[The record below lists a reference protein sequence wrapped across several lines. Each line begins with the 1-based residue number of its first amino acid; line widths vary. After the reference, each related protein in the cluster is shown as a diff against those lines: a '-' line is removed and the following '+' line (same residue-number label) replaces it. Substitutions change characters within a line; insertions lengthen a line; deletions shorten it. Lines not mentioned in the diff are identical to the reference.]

1 MNIKNNKEINYSA
14 SSIGFETVYYPVAE
28 DILVYHEFGWGG
40 SHKGVDWII
49 PVGTP
54 VPNMQDGTIYESAED
69 SKTYGRYIMI
79 LHNNGYASL
88 YAHLSKLYERKK
100 GTIVYAGKIIGLSG
114 GVVGAPGSG
123 ASQGYH
129 LHFEV
134 RPPININYNWFNIDP
149 IAYLEEHNAI
159 YL

>member
-1 MNIKNNKEINYSA
+1 MTDDNEETSGSGIDEYY
-14 SSIGFETVYYPVAE
+14 ETVYYPVAE
-28 DILVYHEFGWGG
+28 NIPVYHEFGWGG

-54 VPNMQDGTIYESAED
+54 VPNMQGGTVYETAQD
-69 SKTYGRYIMI
+69 SKTYGRYVMI
-79 LHNNGYASL
+79 KHDNGYASL
-88 YAHLSKLYERKK
+88 YAHMSKLNVKR
-100 GTIVYAGKIIGLSG
+100 GDRVSAGDIVGLSG
-114 GVVGAPGSG
+114 GAVGAPGSG

-149 IAYLEEHNAI
+149 IVYLEEHNAI
-159 YL
+159 YLV